1 MSYDFDNDLYLSVLV
16 SSYNQGILN
25 KEQFKNKIV
34 LYAKSIGLDESFIMD
49 FYNRIVKKEFTF
61 EEKKQFLSL
70 IKFDGTDELKY
81 GNLVDVISDENI
93 ENLFE
98 TEKKKF
104 DDNEIINILSSNKN
118 VNEGES
124 VLEKSELEKVDSMDN
139 QINEEINDGTF
150 KEVSG
155 ELQENVEEHNK
166 DVFPDLNSEFVDDL
180 SKIYEGEQE
189 VDSDSHVDVLVDSDD
204 KNLTKLKEVGLNGEE
219 GLHIPKN
226 VGDSFIPSA
235 DFPLHDIDI
244 PQLDETHTSS
254 VNYDEKKDSVDEKKL
269 DYEIKDGFTFGKKTP
284 SKKGSAIDFGSIIDS
299 VSGDNSGVYSEEEY
313 VNTHDNL
320 TREEDDSSVKFVPTT
335 KERIEKLKKQKK
347 SVKTW
352 FLQIGLVVLGFY
364 IFNPISM
371 GVTIAGYNLLASK
384 IKDGSFEPKNK
395 FEERAKDVI
404 ESIMYIGTDMHK
416 LKAQERKER
425 KNGGKSL

>member
-104 DDNEIINILSSNKN
+104 DDNEIINMLSSNKN
-118 VNEGES
+118 INEGES

-139 QINEEINDGTF
+139 QINEQIND
-150 KEVSG
+150 EVFEEKLQ
-155 ELQENVEEHNK
+155 ELQEKKEEQVTDKVVFPDFKNVEE
-166 DVFPDLNSEFVDDL
+166 DILQFGASSQD
-180 SKIYEGEQE
+180 
-189 VDSDSHVDVLVDSDD
+189 
-204 KNLTKLKEVGLNGEE
+204 
-219 GLHIPKN
+219 
-226 VGDSFIPSA
+226 A
-235 DFPLHDIDI
+235 DIHQI
-244 PQLDETHTSS
+244 DETHTSS
-254 VNYDEKKDSVDEKKL
+254 LNFGEKEDSVDGKKL
-269 DYEIKDGFTFGKKTP
+269 DYEIQEGFTFGKKTP

-299 VSGDNSGVYSEEEY
+299 VNADNSGVYSEEEY
-313 VNTHDNL
+313 AKADDNL

-347 SVKTW
+347 SLKTW

-395 FEERAKDVI
+395 FEEKVKDII
-404 ESIMYIGTDMHK
+404 ESIMYIGTDMNK
-416 LKAQERKER
+416 LKAREKELN

>member
-104 DDNEIINILSSNKN
+104 DDNEIINMLSSNKN
-118 VNEGES
+118 MNEGES

-150 KEVSG
+150 KEVSE

-189 VDSDSHVDVLVDSDD
+189 VDSN
-204 KNLTKLKEVGLNGEE
+204 KTLKKSLDGLNGVEE
-219 GLHIPKN
+219 LHIPKN

-244 PQLDETHTSS
+244 PQLDEIHTSS

-299 VSGDNSGVYSEEEY
+299 VNGDNSGVYSEEEY
-313 VNTHDNL
+313 AKANDNL

-347 SVKTW
+347 SLKTW

-416 LKAQERKER
+416 LKAQERKEK

>member
-104 DDNEIINILSSNKN
+104 DDNEIINMLSSNKN
-118 VNEGES
+118 AIENETT
-124 VLEKSELEKVDSMDN
+124 LDASELEKADSMDN

-155 ELQENVEEHNK
+155 ELQENVEERNK

-189 VDSDSHVDVLVDSDD
+189 VDSNKTLKKSSD
-204 KNLTKLKEVGLNGEE
+204 GLNDVEE
-219 GLHIPKN
+219 LHIPKN
-226 VGDSFIPSA
+226 VDDSFIPSA

-254 VNYDEKKDSVDEKKL
+254 VNYDEKKDPVDEKKL

>member
-25 KEQFKNKIV
+25 KEQFKNKIS

-70 IKFDGTDELKY
+70 IKFDGTDEFKY
-81 GNLVDVISDENI
+81 GNLVDAISDENI

-104 DDNEIINILSSNKN
+104 DDNEIINMLSSNKN
-118 VNEGES
+118 MNEGES
-124 VLEKSELEKVDSMDN
+124 VLEKSELEKADSMDN

-189 VDSDSHVDVLVDSDD
+189 VDSDKTLKKSSD
-204 KNLTKLKEVGLNGEE
+204 GLNDVEE
-219 GLHIPKN
+219 LHIPKN

-254 VNYDEKKDSVDEKKL
+254 VNYDEKKDPVDEKKL

-299 VSGDNSGVYSEEEY
+299 VNADNSGVYSEEEY
-313 VNTHDNL
+313 AKANDNL
-320 TREEDDSSVKFVPTT
+320 TREENDSSVKFVPTT

-347 SVKTW
+347 SLKTW

>member
-25 KEQFKNKIV
+25 KEQFKNKMV

-124 VLEKSELEKVDSMDN
+124 VLEKFELEKADSMDN

-189 VDSDSHVDVLVDSDD
+189 VYSDSHTDVLVDSDD
-204 KNLTKLKEVGLNGEE
+204 KNLPKLKEEGLNGEE
-219 GLHIPKN
+219 GLHISKN

-254 VNYDEKKDSVDEKKL
+254 VNYDEKKDPVDEKKL

-284 SKKGSAIDFGSIIDS
+284 NKKGSAIDFGSIIDS
-299 VSGDNSGVYSEEEY
+299 VNGDNSGVYSEEEY
-313 VNTHDNL
+313 VNTRDNL

-347 SVKTW
+347 SLKTW

-404 ESIMYIGTDMHK
+404 ESIMYIGTNMNK
-416 LKAQERKER
+416 LKAQERKEK

>member
-124 VLEKSELEKVDSMDN
+124 VLEKSELEKADSMDN

-189 VDSDSHVDVLVDSDD
+189 VDSDKTLKKSSDD
-204 KNLTKLKEVGLNGEE
+204 LNGVEE
-219 GLHIPKN
+219 FHIQKN

-254 VNYDEKKDSVDEKKL
+254 VNYDEKKDPVDEKKL

-299 VSGDNSGVYSEEEY
+299 VNGDNSGVYSEEEY

-347 SVKTW
+347 SLKTW

>member
-118 VNEGES
+118 AIENETT
-124 VLEKSELEKVDSMDN
+124 LDASELEKVDSMDN

-189 VDSDSHVDVLVDSDD
+189 VDSNKTLKKSSD
-204 KNLTKLKEVGLNGEE
+204 GLNGEE

-254 VNYDEKKDSVDEKKL
+254 VNYDEKKDPVDEKKL

-299 VSGDNSGVYSEEEY
+299 VNADNSGVYSEEEY
-313 VNTHDNL
+313 AKADDNL

-347 SVKTW
+347 SLKTW

-395 FEERAKDVI
+395 FEEKVKDII
-404 ESIMYIGTDMHK
+404 ESIMYIGTDMNK
-416 LKAQERKER
+416 LKAREKELN

>member
-104 DDNEIINILSSNKN
+104 DDNEIINMLSLNKN
-118 VNEGES
+118 AIENETT
-124 VLEKSELEKVDSMDN
+124 LDASELEKTDSMDN

-155 ELQENVEEHNK
+155 ELQENVEERNK

-189 VDSDSHVDVLVDSDD
+189 VDSNKTLKKSSD
-204 KNLTKLKEVGLNGEE
+204 GLNDVEE
-219 GLHIPKN
+219 LHIPKN
-226 VGDSFIPSA
+226 VDDSFIPSA

-254 VNYDEKKDSVDEKKL
+254 VNYDEKKDPVDEKKL

-416 LKAQERKER
+416 LKAQERKEK

>member
-104 DDNEIINILSSNKN
+104 DDNEIINMLSLNKN
-118 VNEGES
+118 MNEGES

-155 ELQENVEEHNK
+155 ELQENVEERNK

-189 VDSDSHVDVLVDSDD
+189 VDSNKTLKKSSD
-204 KNLTKLKEVGLNGEE
+204 GLNDVEE
-219 GLHIPKN
+219 LHIPKN
-226 VGDSFIPSA
+226 VDDSFIPSA

-254 VNYDEKKDSVDEKKL
+254 VNYDEKKDPVDEKKL

-284 SKKGSAIDFGSIIDS
+284 SKKGSAIDFESIIDS
-299 VSGDNSGVYSEEEY
+299 VNGDNSGVYSEEEY

-347 SVKTW
+347 SLKTW

-416 LKAQERKER
+416 LKAQERKEK

>member
-81 GNLVDVISDENI
+81 GNLVDAISDENI

-118 VNEGES
+118 INEGES

-139 QINEEINDGTF
+139 QINEQINEQIND
-150 KEVSG
+150 EVFEEKLQ
-155 ELQENVEEHNK
+155 ELQEKKEEQVTDKVVFPDFKNVEE
-166 DVFPDLNSEFVDDL
+166 DILQFGASSQD
-180 SKIYEGEQE
+180 
-189 VDSDSHVDVLVDSDD
+189 
-204 KNLTKLKEVGLNGEE
+204 
-219 GLHIPKN
+219 
-226 VGDSFIPSA
+226 A
-235 DFPLHDIDI
+235 DIHQI
-244 PQLDETHTSS
+244 DETHTSS
-254 VNYDEKKDSVDEKKL
+254 LNFGEKEDSVDGKKL
-269 DYEIKDGFTFGKKTP
+269 DYEIQEGFTFGKKSP

-299 VSGDNSGVYSEEEY
+299 VNADNSGVYSEEEY
-313 VNTHDNL
+313 AKADDNL

-347 SVKTW
+347 SLKTW

-395 FEERAKDVI
+395 FEEKVKDII
-404 ESIMYIGTDMHK
+404 ESIMYIGTDMNK
-416 LKAQERKER
+416 LKAREKELN

>member
-104 DDNEIINILSSNKN
+104 DDNEIINMLSSNKN
-118 VNEGES
+118 AIENETT
-124 VLEKSELEKVDSMDN
+124 LDASELEKVDSMDN
-139 QINEEINDGTF
+139 QINEQINEQIND
-150 KEVSG
+150 EVFEE
-155 ELQENVEEHNK
+155 ELQELQEKKEEQVTDKVVFPDFKNVEE
-166 DVFPDLNSEFVDDL
+166 DILQFGASSQD
-180 SKIYEGEQE
+180 
-189 VDSDSHVDVLVDSDD
+189 
-204 KNLTKLKEVGLNGEE
+204 
-219 GLHIPKN
+219 
-226 VGDSFIPSA
+226 A
-235 DFPLHDIDI
+235 DIHQI
-244 PQLDETHTSS
+244 DETHTSS
-254 VNYDEKKDSVDEKKL
+254 LNFGEKEDSVDGKKL
-269 DYEIKDGFTFGKKTP
+269 DYEIQEGFTFGKKSP

-299 VSGDNSGVYSEEEY
+299 VNGNNSGVYSEEEY

-347 SVKTW
+347 SLKTW

-416 LKAQERKER
+416 LKAQERKEK